1 MSPQLPRRVPLAI
14 LIPAILGAVLAP
26 VAWYNW
32 SSSWAPELVARLPAA
47 VSGSSD
53 TPALGSKGDTVD
65 DSHFHW
71 PSADDL
77 AGLWISSDEA
87 SRMLWAMK
95 PGMIYLEYGSGGSTM
110 AFAPMARRAYS
121 VEHNE
126 PWCRKMK
133 EKLAAKGLTDRI
145 SYTCES
151 VPAGTGGWG
160 ITNAFEE
167 GDYKVSSGTLTL

>member
-95 PGMIYLEYGSGGSTM
+95 PGMIYLEYGVWRVDDGVCANGPPRL
-110 AFAPMARRAYS
+110 FRRAQRAVVS
-121 VEHNE
+121 KDEREVGGQGPHRPHLLHVRVRAGGHGGLGDNE
-126 PWCRKMK
+126 C
-133 EKLAAKGLTDRI
+133 I
-145 SYTCES
+145 
-151 VPAGTGGWG
+151 
-160 ITNAFEE
+160 
-167 GDYKVSSGTLTL
+167 

>member
-95 PGMIYLEYGSGGSTM
+95 PGMILPRVWGLAGRRWRLRQWPAAPIPSSTTS
-110 AFAPMARRAYS
+110 RG
-121 VEHNE
+121 VE
-126 PWCRKMK
+126 R
-133 EKLAAKGLTDRI
+133 
-145 SYTCES
+145 
-151 VPAGTGGWG
+151 
-160 ITNAFEE
+160 
-167 GDYKVSSGTLTL
+167 